1 MRWRA
6 LPAALALGVLAC
18 ASPEAPPQAAG
29 SPAAGQPPRPV
40 DCREVRGG
48 ELQAALDAAPDGAAL
63 CLAPGSFAGP
73 VTLARG
79 LVLWG
84 PREAVIHSSG
94 DGTTVRLEGDGPSLL
109 GVTVDGSGGRFDQL
123 DAAVHV
129 AGTGA
134 RVEGVLVRNAVF
146 GILVERAAAALVR
159 GNEVEG
165 APELPLGLRGD
176 AIRLWE
182 VYDSRVEDNLVR
194 DGRDMVL
201 WYASRNRVSGNRIE
215 GGRYGAHLMYSHATE
230 ITRNQFVGNVT
241 GLFVMYSRDAE
252 IRDNVFAD
260 SAGAAGIGL
269 GLKESGNLQVSGNRL
284 VHNTIGLYVDTS
296 PLWPDD
302 RNLFAEN
309 HFRLNSVAITFLGR
323 SDGNALRGNLFR
335 DNQAQVVVDGRGDA
349 RAATWYGNEFDDYAG
364 YDLDG
369 DGTGDL
375 PYELRSLSSD
385 LVADAPAL
393 AFFRGTPALALAAAI
408 GRIVPL
414 FEPRLILVDPAPRL
428 ARSVFEAPRAD

>member
-1 MRWRA
+1 
-6 LPAALALGVLAC
+6 
-18 ASPEAPPQAAG
+18 
-29 SPAAGQPPRPV
+29 
-40 DCREVRGG
+40 
-48 ELQAALDAAPDGAAL
+48 
-63 CLAPGSFAGP
+63 
-73 VTLARG
+73 
-79 LVLWG
+79 
-84 PREAVIHSSG
+84 
-94 DGTTVRLEGDGPSLL
+94 
-109 GVTVDGSGGRFDQL
+109 
-123 DAAVHV
+123 
-129 AGTGA
+129 
-134 RVEGVLVRNAVF
+134 
-146 GILVERAAAALVR
+146 
-159 GNEVEG
+159 
-165 APELPLGLRGD
+165 
-176 AIRLWE
+176 
-182 VYDSRVEDNLVR
+182 
-194 DGRDMVL
+194 
-201 WYASRNRVSGNRIE
+201 
-215 GGRYGAHLMYSHATE
+215 MYSHATE